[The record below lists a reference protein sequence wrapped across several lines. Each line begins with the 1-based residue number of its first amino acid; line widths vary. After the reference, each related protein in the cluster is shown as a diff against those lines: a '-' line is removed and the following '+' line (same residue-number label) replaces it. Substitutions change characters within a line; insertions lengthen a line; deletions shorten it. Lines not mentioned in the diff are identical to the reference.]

1 MVSFL
6 LLAAM
11 QEPAAQAARPLPRLA
26 APFVV
31 EAGGKP
37 IAADT
42 GHAAPFLID
51 FNRDGKQ
58 DLVVGEF
65 GSAGGRARVY
75 LNQGSNAEPRFGD
88 FSYLQAGGADA
99 TVPSS

>member
-1 MVSFL
+1 MDSFL
-6 LLAAM
+6 LLAAL
-11 QEPAAQAARPLPRLA
+11 QELAAPAALPRLA

-37 IAADT
+37 IAAAT

-51 FNRDGKQ
+51 YDRDGKQ

-65 GSAGGRARVY
+65 GEAGGRARVY
-75 LNQGSNAEPRFGD
+75 LNQGSNAAPRFGE
-88 FSYLQAGGADA
+88 FSFLQAGGADA